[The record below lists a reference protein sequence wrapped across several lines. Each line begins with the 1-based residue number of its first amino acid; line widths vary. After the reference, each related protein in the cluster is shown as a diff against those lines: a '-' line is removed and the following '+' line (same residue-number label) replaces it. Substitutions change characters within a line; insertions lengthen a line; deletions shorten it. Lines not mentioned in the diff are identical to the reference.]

1 MASTN
6 PMGTVEGKNAGVHS
20 RLVFPSFHPYE
31 PKIAGIPLWHAV
43 PIAHDEAKAH
53 AHALTSLIL
62 FNGSTVAKIYAPGL
76 IPRLLYRLA
85 FQAPFPYMGNRAALD
100 AAVFRRNLAGML
112 TEYWYGDNCVARALG
127 VEEIGER
134 PALIGE
140 YIHGTE
146 PHDPTRARCFLFD
159 LATRFDGAGLPTWQ
173 IDPRQPRSLGNLIE
187 RPDGTYAIIDLES
200 GLVSPLASP
209 RAWRRALRRGSVPIF
224 DEVYFDLT
232 RTYIDREAPTMRA
245 ARGDGWLTK
254 LYETL
259 DAAEAA
265 EQAWHQSEPRIWRRL
280 VRWFW
285 CVLGIGVPPVAAPAL
300 TLMQAAATAEAYQA
314 LPNSSDQPQAGMLA
328 PRQLIGVGTN
338 RG

>member
-1 MASTN
+1 
-6 PMGTVEGKNAGVHS
+6 
-20 RLVFPSFHPYE
+20 
-31 PKIAGIPLWHAV
+31 
-43 PIAHDEAKAH
+43 
-53 AHALTSLIL
+53 
-62 FNGSTVAKIYAPGL
+62 
-76 IPRLLYRLA
+76 
-85 FQAPFPYMGNRAALD
+85 
-100 AAVFRRNLAGML
+100 ML
-112 TEYWYGDNCVARALG
+112 TEYWYGKNCVARALG
-127 VEEIGER
+127 VEEISER

-146 PHDPTRARCFLFD
+146 PQDPTRARCFLFD
-159 LATRFDGAGLPTWQ
+159 LATRFDEAGLPTWQ

-209 RAWRRALRRGSVPIF
+209 RAWRRAFRRGSVPIF

-232 RTYIDREAPTMRA
+232 RAYIDREAPTMRA
-245 ARGDGWLTK
+245 ARGDGWLAK

-285 CVLGIGVPPVAAPAL
+285 TALGIGVPPVAAPSL
-300 TLMQAAATAEAYQA
+300 TLIQAPSTAEVFQTPPSTFDAPRAGSAAT
-314 LPNSSDQPQAGMLA
+314 
-328 PRQLIGVGTN
+328 RQLTGAGTN